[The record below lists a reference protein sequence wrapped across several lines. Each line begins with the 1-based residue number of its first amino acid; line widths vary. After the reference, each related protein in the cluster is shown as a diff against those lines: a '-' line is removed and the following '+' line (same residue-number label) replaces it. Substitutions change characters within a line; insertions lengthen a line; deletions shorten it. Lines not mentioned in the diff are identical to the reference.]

1 MTLLNAGAPRPATG
15 DARLAAANDLVRR
28 TLAQH
33 GLMPGGD
40 SGHSRSPQF
49 RGQGATDPMEQFRGQ
64 MPKIDLAN
72 PLARFSGTAQPG
84 AMGGF
89 GASAEPPIPEGAAFE
104 TGTFSNE
111 AGSRDYRLYVPS
123 KTDKVAGVVMML
135 HGCTQ
140 NPEDFATGTGMNAL
154 AEDRGFVVIYP
165 RQSRGDNAQSCWN
178 WFSRNDQ
185 NRNRGEPAILAGLAR
200 EVSARFDVGADRTF
214 VAGLSAGAAMAV
226 ILGETH
232 GDTFAAVGAHSGLPY
247 GAARD
252 VPSAF
257 AAMGGNGGQRL
268 VMPAEGQARTI
279 VFHGTGDTTVHP
291 SNAQI
296 IGRDLLMITGG
307 QTIQTEATG
316 TRNGRNWTC
325 ETTTDTTG
333 SPLLEQ
339 WTVEGLGHAWSGG
352 RPAGT
357 YTDAKGPDASG
368 EMIRFFF
375 DTESN

>member
-1 MTLLNAGAPRPATG
+1 MIRLNAGAPRPATG
-15 DARLAAANDLVRR
+15 DARLTAANALVRR

-33 GLMPGGD
+33 GLIPGAD
-40 SGHSRSPQF
+40 
-49 RGQGATDPMEQFRGQ
+49 TDPGPMAHFRSQ
-64 MPKIDLAN
+64 MQKLDFAN
-72 PLARFSGTAQPG
+72 PLARLSGTTQPG
-84 AMGGF
+84 VMAGF
-89 GASAEPPIPEGAAFE
+89 GASAEPTIPIGAVFE
-104 TGTFSNE
+104 TGTFSNG
-111 AGSRDYRLYVPS
+111 AGSREYRLYVPS
-123 KTDKVAGVVMML
+123 KTDEIAGVVMML

-140 NPEDFATGTGMNAL
+140 NPEDFAVGTGMNAL
-154 AEDRGFVVIYP
+154 AEDRGFVVVYP

-185 NRNRGEPAILAGLAR
+185 NREPGEPAILAGMAQ
-200 EVSARFDVGADRTF
+200 EIAARFDVGADRIF

-257 AAMGGNGGQRL
+257 AAMRGSGDQRL
-268 VMPAEGQARTI
+268 VLPAKGRARTI

-291 SNAQI
+291 SNGQT
-296 IGRDLLMITGG
+296 IGSDLLTNMGG
-307 QTIQTEATG
+307 QTIQTETTG
-316 TRNGRNWTC
+316 TCNGRSWTC

-333 SPLLEQ
+333 TPLLEH

-352 RPAGT
+352 QPAGT

-368 EMIRFFF
+368 EMVRFFF
-375 DTESN
+375 NTESN